1 MIALIA
7 VFGGMTLPTYAQET
21 PPITMIDEPLIIGV
35 YEDPP
40 FVIAADERT
49 WDGLSIQLWR
59 EIAEELNID
68 YEFQSVPRDEQ
79 VQGIIDGTLDI
90 AINTVA
96 SGDTEAQIDYSQI
109 YYTTELG
116 AAERREQTPIDVIRA
131 VISPQFLS
139 TALWVVLLLAI
150 VGALIWFLEGRH
162 NTELYGEKA
171 HHGVWTGFWWA
182 AVTMSTIGYGDIVP
196 KSTAGRALAL
206 IWMLLAMVIT
216 ASLTATITTVLT
228 LTSGFQP
235 VAFPEGLQ
243 NIAVGVVDSSLGA
256 QLLDDESIDYQA
268 YETATDAMQA
278 LRDREIDV
286 LVDNV
291 ASLRYVRN
299 QAIGPLQ
306 DINIQS
312 TGQMPQLYTFAL
324 PQDSPLSEPINRLL
338 LQRMNNAQWHDVLSR
353 YMPNE

>member
-1 MIALIA
+1 MIAVIA
-7 VFGGMTLPTYAQET
+7 VSCALTIPTHAQDD
-21 PPITMIDEPLIIGV
+21 PPVTVIDEPLIIGV
-35 YEDPP
+35 YDDPP
-40 FVIAADERT
+40 FVIAADDRT
-49 WDGLSIQLWR
+49 WDGLSVQLWR

-68 YEFQSVPRDEQ
+68 YEFRSVLRNEQ
-79 VQGIIDGTLDI
+79 LPGILDGTIDI
-90 AINTVA
+90 AINTIA
-96 SGDTEAQIDYSQI
+96 SGESEAQIDYSQI
-109 YYTTELG
+109 YHTTELG
-116 AAERREQTPIDVIRA
+116 AAERREQTPVDVIRA

-139 TALWVVLLLAI
+139 TALWIVVLLVI
-150 VGALIWFLEGRH
+150 VGALIWLLEGRH
-162 NTELYGEKA
+162 NAELYGEKP

-182 AVTMSTIGYGDIVP
+182 AVTMSTIGYGDVVP

-206 IWMLLAMVIT
+206 IWMLIAMVIT
-216 ASLTATITTVLT
+216 ASLTATITTTLT

-243 NIAVGVVDSSLGA
+243 GIPIGAVDTSLGA
-256 QLLDDESIDYQA
+256 QLLDEEGIDYQSYA
-268 YETATDAMQA
+268 TATDAMQA

-286 LVDNV
+286 FVDNI

-312 TGQMPQLYTFAL
+312 TGRLPQLYAFAL
-324 PQDSPLSEPINRLL
+324 PQDSPLREPINRLIL
-338 LQRMNNAQWHDVLSR
+338 KRMNNAQWHDVLSR